1 VTRSPWPG
9 LRRRKRAPDG
19 LAPRDV
25 LPLHAGAESVAAGTQ
40 SEVPLALRTKA
51 RELLLARHAPRQHH
65 RTDNQPSHPH
75 IRRLLAR
82 LFAASDRPVGR

>member
-1 VTRSPWPG
+1 MLSPWPG
-9 LRRRKRAPDG
+9 LRRRERAPDG
-19 LAPRDV
+19 LAARDV
-25 LPLHAGAESVAAGTQ
+25 LALHARTESVAARSQ

-51 RELLLARHAPRQHH
+51 RELLLARHAAGDRQ

-82 LFAASDRPVGR
+82 WFSASDRPVGR